1 MPDYSKGQV
10 YKIVS
15 NINDDIYIGSTCNG
29 LKQRLAN
36 HVRAYKSYLKGVKSY
51 SCSSYS
57 IIEKGDYEI
66 VLIEDYP
73 CETKKHLEQR
83 ERYWI
88 ENTTCINKIVPTRT
102 QKEKIEATG
111 IDPNLEWRKRNRDKI
126 NKKQRVKA
134 EIKKATQQ
142 PKEKPPVQTPE
153 QRAEYKARWFKENQE
168 RLQAKAAE
176 WRLANLDK
184 DKEYKHKWYEEHK
197 EEMKAKC
204 KENKDEINARR
215 RERYEQNKNAIN
227 ARRREKA
234 LAERE
239 QE

>member
-15 NINDDIYIGSTCNG
+15 NINDDVYIGSTCDG
-29 LKQRLAN
+29 LKRRLAN
-36 HVRAYKSYLKGVKSY
+36 HVRLYKSYLKGGKRS

-88 ENTTCINKIVPTRT
+88 ENTNCINKIVPTRT
-102 QKEKIEATG
+102 TKERNVITQYDKKWKQENKDKVKIYAEKSRA
-111 IDPNLEWRKRNRDKI
+111 KI
-126 NKKQRVKA
+126 KA
-134 EIKKATQQ
+134 NQP

-176 WRLANLDK
+176 RRLANLDK
-184 DKEYKHKWYEEHK
+184 DKEYKHKWYEAHK
-197 EEMKAKC
+197 EEMEAKRR
-204 KENKDEINARR
+204 ENKDEINARR